1 MAPGVPAEGERVAR
15 EIDFSEPEQHSNVW
29 AVTDANGKEVCR
41 VRAKGYDAAL
51 LKARNHRSTE
61 GLVVITVTEVK

>member
-1 MAPGVPAEGERVAR
+1 MPK
-15 EIDFSEPEQHSNVW
+15 EIDFSEPEQCSDVW

-41 VRAKGYDAAL
+41 VSARGYDAAL

-61 GLVVITVTEVK
+61 GLTVITVTRVKGRNVFKK